1 MAQKNPQYL
10 QKRRRVW
17 YAVLEI
23 PKSIRPKFGGK
34 ARFVQ
39 SLKTDSLSEA
49 ERLKWSLIG
58 QWKADIEAAKS
69 GKQSHK
75 LEPSALAHELTQG
88 QEHDSSEMRDIR
100 QGFISDQ
107 AWELHEKDPNAAQ
120 AFIKIAHGE
129 SVPTSKYIEDWLA
142 TVKNE
147 PKTVDMKR
155 SDVRRLSEKFKY
167 THDID
172 NRQVKRWVHNL
183 QNGEL
188 RLSANT
194 IGRIMSSCRGYWNYL
209 NDAGLIV
216 RDDDP
221 FKDVVRKPS
230 KASKAS
236 YEDDRLP
243 FKEDDLSKLIQAAK
257 DKGDTTLCDFILIA
271 MWTGCRIEEI
281 GMLRLA
287 DIGDECMDIT
297 GAKSKAGN
305 RKIPIHTQLQPLIS
319 RLTKEGSDGFLLSGL
334 GPNKYGN
341 RSNAIGKRFGRLKRS
356 LGYDRRY
363 VFHSIRRTVSTELEN
378 LGVPENVA
386 ADILGHDKPTMT
398 YGTYS
403 GGTSFE
409 VKKAALE
416 KLKFPKLAA
425 MQLA

>member
-1 MAQKNPQYL
+1 MAQRNPQYL
-10 QKRRRVW
+10 QKRRHGW

-23 PKSIRPKFGGK
+23 PKPLRPKFGGK
-34 ARFVQ
+34 ARFFQ

-58 QWKADIEAAKS
+58 EWKAEIEAAKT
-69 GKQSHK
+69 GKRSEK
-75 LEPSALAHELTQG
+75 LEPAALAHELTEG
-88 QEHDSSEMRDIR
+88 QEHDTSGMRDIR

-120 AFIKIAHGE
+120 AFIKMVDGD
-129 SVPTSKYIEDWLA
+129 SVLTSKYIEDWLA

-147 PKTVDMKR
+147 PKTIDMKR
-155 SDVRRLSEKFKY
+155 SDVRRLAEKFKY
-167 THDID
+167 THEID
-172 NRQVKRWVHNL
+172 HRAIKRWVHDL
-183 QNGEL
+183 QGGEL
-188 RLSANT
+188 GLSAST
-194 IGRIMSSCRGYWNYL
+194 LGRIISACRGYWIYL

-221 FKDVVRKPS
+221 FKNVVRKPS
-230 KASKAS
+230 SRSKAS

-243 FKEDDLSKLIQAAK
+243 FKEADLSKLVKAAQK
-257 DKGDTTLCDFILIA
+257 KGDKRLCDLILVA

-305 RKIPIHTQLQPLIS
+305 RKIPIHTQLRPLIS
-319 RLTKEGSDGFLLSGL
+319 RLSKEGSDGFLLSGL

-341 RSNAIGKRFGRLKRS
+341 RSNAIGKRFGRLKES

-363 VFHSIRRTVSTELEN
+363 VFHSIRKTVATELEN
-378 LGVPENVA
+378 LGVSENVA

-416 KLKFPKLAA
+416 KLKFPEVAA